1 MPQQVLRDQNVTIL
15 VEALRNVPGAGF
27 TNTARSLFDST
38 IILRGFSS
46 GNNVLRNGLNESP
59 HNNNI
64 GFETAGIERI
74 EVLKGPA
81 SVLYGQAALGGTV
94 NYVTKQPLS

>member
-1 MPQQVLRDQNVTIL
+1 MLRDQNVTIL